1 LTIKRFAVLLAK
13 NGLLLLALAVV
24 AAASALATMRVVLTS
39 QEVAVPSLL
48 QKRIPEAGIA
58 ARRAGLLLR
67 VEGKR
72 HDATVPADKIATQEP
87 PPGAT
92 LKAHRSIRVWLS
104 LGPQRLTVPAVEGG
118 SLRTAR
124 LTLDQAGIPVAR
136 VVEVEAPAEEGTVL
150 MQRPPAGETDTVGD
164 GVSLLASRGPAGRD
178 YLMPDLIGR
187 KAEDVL
193 EALRRVG
200 LKVAEVRYRTYP
212 GVAPGIVLRQ
222 APAAG
227 HRVSPRSTVSLDISK
242 AVP

>member
-1 LTIKRFAVLLAK
+1 MTTKRFAVLLAK

-48 QKRIPEAGIA
+48 QKRIPEAGVA

-72 HDATVPADKIATQEP
+72 HDATVPADRIATQEP

-150 MQRPPAGETDTVGD
+150 MQRPPAGETDTIGD

-193 EALRRVG
+193 EALCRVG

-242 AVP
+242 AAP